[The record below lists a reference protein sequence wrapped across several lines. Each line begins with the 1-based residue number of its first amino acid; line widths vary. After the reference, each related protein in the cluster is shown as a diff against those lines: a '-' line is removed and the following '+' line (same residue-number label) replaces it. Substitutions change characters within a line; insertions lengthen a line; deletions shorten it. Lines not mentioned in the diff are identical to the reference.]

1 MSYTLIVKSVES
13 YEINDCICMNF
24 SKDNEAVRNIAKL
37 ATGIEGSDKN
47 GGKKTLSSP
56 RAMSAEAFFTQ
67 GLFLQ
72 FSKVFHVE
80 FKLHL
85 CYNPPDEAD
94 YPD

>member
-1 MSYTLIVKSVES
+1 
-13 YEINDCICMNF
+13 MNF

-37 ATGIEGSDKN
+37 ATGSEGSDKN
-47 GGKKTLSSP
+47 DGKKRP

>member
-1 MSYTLIVKSVES
+1 
-13 YEINDCICMNF
+13 MNF

-37 ATGIEGSDKN
+37 ATGSEGSDKN
-47 GGKKTLSSP
+47 DGKKRP

-94 YPD
+94 CPD

>member
-1 MSYTLIVKSVES
+1 
-13 YEINDCICMNF
+13 MNF

-37 ATGIEGSDKN
+37 ATGSEGSDKN
-47 GGKKTLSSP
+47 GGKKRP